1 MTELIYPQRGEVI
14 RVQLNPTQGREQTG
28 EARPCL
34 VLSHTAFNQAR
45 SGIVIVAPITSTIK
59 PEVKTLIP
67 IPTGQKITGSV
78 IAEQIRT
85 LDLSQRWWIS
95 TGEIL
100 PTELIEQVLQILL
113 VIIA

>member
-14 RVQLNPTQGREQTG
+14 RIHLNPTQGREQMG

-34 VLSHTAFNQAR
+34 VLSHTRFNQAR
-45 SGIVIVAPITSTIK
+45 SGIVIVSPISSTIK
-59 PEVKTLIP
+59 PEVKTLVP
-67 IPTGQKITGSV
+67 IPAGYKTTGSA

-95 TGEIL
+95 TGETL
-100 PTELIEQVLQILL
+100 PTDFIEQVLQVLL
-113 VIIA
+113 IIIA

>member
-45 SGIVIVAPITSTIK
+45 SGIVIVSPITSTIK

-67 IPTGQKITGSV
+67 VPVGYKITGSV

-85 LDLSQRWWIS
+85 LDLSQCWWIS